1 MVYSDLVDLMINNQ
15 FQIDI
20 IEIFKN
26 INYNNWLICFILDR
40 ILHLYQK
47 MIIYLLLVED
57 RYLLVIK

>member
-57 RYLLVIK
+57 